1 MQALDLQTLCKTQ
14 LKLLKLMQNKAET
27 FDLLQVVIA
36 AWASNFQASQTFGR
50 LISVVPQVDDAMFGR
65 FASSVYTN
73 GPMLFTFLSQIVP
86 DRDRS
91 LVEHELGSS
100 FWTVNSAVFPPG
112 AIPVPFGEQYGP
124 IMMYAQKHGQLFG
137 W

>member
-1 MQALDLQTLCKTQ
+1 
-14 LKLLKLMQNKAET
+14 MQNKAET

-36 AWASNFQASQTFGR
+36 AWASNFQASQTFAR
-50 LISVVPQVDDAMFGR
+50 LMSGVPQVDDAMFGR
-65 FASSVYTN
+65 FAGSVHAN

-100 FWTVNSAVFPPG
+100 FWTVNSTVLPPG
-112 AIPVPFGEQYGP
+112 AILVPFGEQYGP
-124 IMMYAQKHGQLFG
+124 IIMNAHKHGELFG